1 MAQND
6 RRAQRKAKKRQERI
20 RQQKH
25 LTRYGYGLP
34 SMSDFP
40 PSFFDEPADEPAP
53 IPRMSINVHHVRGG
67 DMIMMERAHRTMD
80 FLLAGREIENMDEI
94 QEILNTHLIGEAYK
108 ENHRRMLLSS
118 ELERAQDLAFTAIE
132 DSDSLKAVNLAKDA
146 LALDP
151 ECCDAH
157 LTLATRGTT
166 DKSEQLAILE
176 KALAN
181 ERKRLGGDTF
191 FAENS
196 GHFWEISSTR
206 PYMRARYAYALTF
219 KALGQYA
226 QAAAECR
233 ALIELCEEDR
243 QAVRHQYLAC
253 LMAGDLLE
261 ELLTAIGDDNEELDA
276 PWLWAKVLERL
287 LAHDPDGADHVL
299 KQARRANFMV
309 VVLLLI
315 PPEERHQSPPRYE
328 TGEASEAV
336 YIADVYGCAW
346 DKHPEA
352 LAWLQEHA

>member
-1 MAQND
+1 MAHAD

-20 RQQKH
+20 RQKKH
-25 LTRYGYGLP
+25 LTRYGYGFP

-40 PSFFDEPADEPAP
+40 PSFFEKPAP

-67 DMIMMERAHRTMD
+67 DMIMMERTHRTMD
-80 FLLAGREIENMDEI
+80 FLLAEHETKNMEEV
-94 QEILNTHLIGEAYK
+94 QKILNTQLIGEAYQ

-118 ELERAQDLAFTAIE
+118 ELERAQDLAYTAIE
-132 DSDSLKAVNLAKDA
+132 ESDTQKAVHWAQEA

-157 LTLATRGTT
+157 LTIATRGTT
-166 DKSEQLAILE
+166 DTNERLVILE

-191 FAENS
+191 FAENT
-196 GHFWEISSTR
+196 GNFWGISSTR

-233 ALIELCEEDR
+233 ALIELCEKDR
-243 QAVRHQYLAC
+243 QAVRYQYFAC

-261 ELLTAIGDDNEELDA
+261 ESQKFIDEYNEELEA

-287 LAHDPDGADHVL
+287 LAHDPDGADQVL
-299 KQARRANFMV
+299 KQARRANFMAAV
-309 VVLLLI
+309 MLLI
-315 PPEERHQSPPRYE
+315 PPEERRPCPPQYDI
-328 TGEASEAV
+328 GEDSEAV